1 MIIEAEVP
9 ESVAT
14 AFLQLPA
21 DEKAHLRR
29 VVFATVVE
37 FAEGVAPTES
47 SSEADAWDSFLLQS
61 PNLAVAG
68 LPADFSANLDH
79 YLHGA
84 PRRDTTPRQ
93 GWC

>member
-1 MIIEAEVP
+1 METVIIEAEVP

-14 AFLQLPA
+14 ALMQLPA

-29 VVFATVVE
+29 VVSAAVVE
-37 FAEGVAPTES
+37 FAEGASPATS
-47 SSEADAWDSFLLQS
+47 HHEADSWDSFLLQS

-68 LPADFSANLDH
+68 LPADFSANHDH

-84 PRRDTTPRQ
+84 PRRDTKP
-93 GWC
+93 

>member
-1 MIIEAEVP
+1 METVIIEAEVP

-14 AFLQLPA
+14 ALTRLPA

-29 VVFATVVE
+29 VVSAAVVE
-37 FAEGVAPTES
+37 FTEAAAPTVVAHAQDS
-47 SSEADAWDSFLLQS
+47 WDSFLLQS

-68 LPADFSANLDH
+68 LPADFSANHDH

-84 PRRDTTPRQ
+84 PRRDTTP
-93 GWC
+93 